1 MIILPAKQWPAV
13 NEAILFLHVV
23 WLTLVSFL
31 TSIKRTEHSSDQE
44 NLEKAHESILCRTMK
59 CSISWQH
66 IGKSLPDISRAQKD
80 NWQFSGFLDQSWR
93 TRGQALVRFKFA
105 GCRLVLVPCQVT
117 SDRLLMIFLPEM
129 GKSWSCWPSQ
139 QKPSQS
145 MKNCQKGLKLS
156 VDLSNNTK
164 NLANMYSVCVNYNR
178 HTRHATKLSDKGHIR
193 L

>member
-1 MIILPAKQWPAV
+1 MACCKWSDFIPPCC
-13 NEAILFLHVV
+13 
-23 WLTLVSFL
+23 LTIVSFL
-31 TSIKRTEHSSDQE
+31 TFIKRTEHSSDQE

-93 TRGQALVRFKFA
+93 IWGQDLVRFKFA
-105 GCRLVLVPCQVT
+105 GCRLVLVPCQVS
-117 SDRLLMIFLPEM
+117 SDRPLMIFYLRD
-129 GKSWSCWPSQ
+129 GKIWSCWPSQ

-145 MKNCQKGLKLS
+145 TKNWQKGLKLS

-164 NLANMYSVCVNYNR
+164 KISKYVICVCELQAAHQTCNK
-178 HTRHATKLSDKGHIR
+178 AEW
-193 L
+193 